1 MPTIA
6 YNTLAAHVDRTPAV
20 EWPTVTLVFG
30 EETLCERA
38 CASVVALLV
47 SPSDRTLGV
56 ERFDGAEDNMDRM
69 LSSLRTYGLFCGTKV
84 VVLYGCRLFHSAGVQ
99 QGLQEKVAQA
109 ARSGDMQKASR
120 SLVNLMVLCGL
131 TTADLTAPALKN
143 QFVGHAE
150 EEPGNWFSQ
159 LIDHCR
165 ENRIHIPDKRDDA
178 QQLVAALEKGFPEG
192 HRLIITTD
200 WVDRRKALFK
210 LIDAK
215 GLVVDCGVPKG
226 EARSDRLAQDAV
238 MNAAL
243 NATLEQ
249 AAKQLTQDAR
259 RQLLESTGFDLR
271 TLAGNLDRLIS
282 YVGDRPTITGSD
294 VTAVVRRT
302 RKDPIFAFTNAVA
315 ERELS
320 TALFYMHRLLEA
332 GAHPLQLLA
341 ALANQIRR
349 LLVAK
354 AFILRDGGSSWSP
367 GMTYARFQSSVFKAI
382 QAEDQRSARFV
393 ETWGASLHPPV
404 EGKKCKK
411 PADSDLVLAKHPKSA
426 FAVFQ
431 TLNTAD
437 SVSLQTLTSAMGH
450 LSRSDI
456 RMKSTAQ
463 DHHLILEA
471 LVMRLCQRPVSAPGV
486 NPRCQPINVPANG
499 VENNRSPC

>member
-6 YNTLAAHVDRTPAV
+6 YNTLAAHVDRTPAA
-20 EWPTVTLVFG
+20 EWPTVTLIFG
-30 EETLCERA
+30 EDTLCEQA

-47 SPSDRTLGV
+47 PQSERALAV
-56 ERFDGAEDNMDRM
+56 ERFDGAEDIMDRL
-69 LSSLRTYGLFCGTKV
+69 LSSLRTYALFGAAKV
-84 VVLYGCRLFHSAGVQ
+84 AVLHGCRLLHSAAVQ
-99 QGLQEKVAQA
+99 QGLQDKIVQA
-109 ARSGDMQKASR
+109 ALGGDMQKASR
-120 SLVNLMVLCGL
+120 SLVNLMALCGL
-131 TTADLTAPALKN
+131 TPDDLTTPALRN
-143 QFVGHAE
+143 QFVGHAGA
-150 EEPGNWFSQ
+150 EPENWFAQ

-165 ENRIHIPDKRDDA
+165 ENRIQIPDKRDDA
-178 QQLVAALEKGFPEG
+178 QQLSAALESGFPEG

-210 LIDAK
+210 FIDAK
-215 GLVVDCGVPKG
+215 GLVVDCAVPKG

-243 NATLEQ
+243 DAALEP

-259 RQLLESTGFDLR
+259 RELLESTGFDLR

-282 YVGDRPTITGSD
+282 YVGDRSTITGSD
-294 VTAVVRRT
+294 VATVVRRT
-302 RKDPIFAFTNAVA
+302 RKDPIFAFTAAVA

-367 GMTYARFQSSVFKAI
+367 GMTYARFQTSTFKAI
-382 QAEDQRSARFV
+382 QAEDQRSARIV
-393 ETWGASLHPPV
+393 ESWGAHLYPPG
-404 EGKKCKK
+404 EGKKQKK
-411 PADSDLVLAKHPKSA
+411 TADSDLVLAKHPKSA

-431 TLNTAD
+431 TLNTAGPI
-437 SVSLQTLTSAMGH
+437 SLQALTSAMLH
-450 LSRSDI
+450 VSRSDL

-471 LVMRLCQRPVSAPGV
+471 LVMRLCQAPVSTD
-486 NPRCQPINVPANG
+486 QPA
-499 VENNRSPC
+499 RQ